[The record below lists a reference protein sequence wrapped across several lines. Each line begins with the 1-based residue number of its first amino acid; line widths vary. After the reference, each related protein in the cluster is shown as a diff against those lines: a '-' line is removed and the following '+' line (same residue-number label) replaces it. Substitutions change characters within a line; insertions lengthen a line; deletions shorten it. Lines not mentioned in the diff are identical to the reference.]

1 MASALLPVDEAL
13 ALLLAGTAPL
23 GSERVGIAESGG
35 RVLAAP
41 VRALRT
47 QPPFD
52 ASAMDGYAVRAADVA
67 AAPATLTVIGIAPAG
82 KPFRGTVGR
91 GEAVRIFTGAPVPAG
106 ADSVL
111 IQENARTAGPDV
123 VEALEP
129 VRTGAN
135 IRRLGLDFNDGE
147 MLLEAG
153 RVVDA
158 TALALA
164 AAANHAELDVVRRPL
179 VAVLATGDEL
189 LAPGSTVG
197 EGRII
202 SSNTFGVALIARQAG
217 ARTLDLGI
225 AADDRRAIAAAI
237 DRALE
242 AGADVI
248 VTSGGAS
255 VGDHD
260 LVREVFAAKGGE
272 LDFWKIAMRPGKP
285 LMAGTLA
292 GRRLLGLPG
301 NPVASLVCSHVFLK
315 PLVARLAGRVHV
327 ADMRAGVFGGPV
339 AANDQRRDYMRAGV
353 VETDGVLVATPSP
366 VQDSSM
372 LRTLADARALVVREP
387 FAPPARAGDPCR
399 ILMLR

>member
-1 MASALLPVDEAL
+1 MAAALLPVDEAL
-13 ALLLAGTAPL
+13 ALLLSGVTPV

-41 VRALRT
+41 LRALRT

-52 ASAMDGYAVRAADVA
+52 ASAMDGYAVRAEDVA
-67 AAPATLTVIGIAPAG
+67 TSPAVLRVVGIAPAG
-82 KPFRGTVGR
+82 KPFAGRVGP

-111 IQENARTAGPDV
+111 IQENTRLADPGM

-129 VRTGAN
+129 VRLGAN
-135 IRRLGLDFNDGE
+135 IRRRGLDFAEGE

-153 RVVDA
+153 RVIDA
-158 TALALA
+158 AALALA
-164 AAANHAELDVVRRPL
+164 ASANHAELEVLRQPL

-189 LAPGSTVG
+189 LPPGSVVG
-197 EGRII
+197 DGQIV
-202 SSNTFGVALIARQAG
+202 SSNTYGVALIARQAG

-225 AADDRRAIAAAI
+225 APDDRDAISAAI

-260 LVREVFAAKGGE
+260 LVREVLTAKGGE

-292 GRRLLGLPG
+292 GRRILGLPG

-315 PLVARLAGRVHV
+315 PLVARLSGRSHV
-327 ADMRAGVFGGPV
+327 DDIRVGVLGGPV
-339 AANDQRRDYMRAGV
+339 AANDQRQDYMRARV
-353 VETDGVLVATPSP
+353 VETDGALVATPSSI
-366 VQDSSM
+366 QDSSM
-372 LRTLADARALVVREP
+372 LRTLSDAGALVIRKP
-387 FAPPARAGDPCR
+387 FAPAARAGDPCR